1 MQSPSSIK
9 NLDKP
14 DKWHQNHVN
23 NIPDLEMENAQFAFK
38 GKNSRFLLPV
48 DTLTVDNA
56 YSACMI
62 GPMNK
67 SGVPSAEKQSPLY

>member
-1 MQSPSSIK
+1 
-9 NLDKP
+9 
-14 DKWHQNHVN
+14 
-23 NIPDLEMENAQFAFK
+23 MENAQFAFK